1 MINENGVHRITFLM
15 KKRTIT
21 CIRIIFQYVN
31 IKTRLI
37 CREIQRIQLV
47 MIDMTNIAFRECQ
60 TKYLP
65 LIFMPE
71 PTR

>member
-1 MINENGVHRITFLM
+1 ME
-15 KKRTIT
+15 
-21 CIRIIFQYVN
+21 
-31 IKTRLI
+31 
-37 CREIQRIQLV
+37 RIQLV

-65 LIFMPE
+65 LIFMQE

>member
-1 MINENGVHRITFLM
+1 MINEIGFQRITFY
-15 KKRTIT
+15 KKQART
-21 CIRIIFQYVN
+21 RRQIIFQYVN

>member
-1 MINENGVHRITFLM
+1 M
-15 KKRTIT
+15 
-21 CIRIIFQYVN
+21 IFQYVN

-37 CREIQRIQLV
+37 RWGIQRIQLV